1 MEIIRLPHPR
11 RLCLDLMDLFSG
23 VKSLAFSLEQ
33 TSGKEETD
41 ETVRKLAKLLSE
53 RVDRLAPRVRALQW
67 ELEAEFRED
76 PPT

>member
-1 MEIIRLPHPR
+1 MGPVGPQDPIRLPHPR

-23 VKSLAFSLEQ
+23 VKSLSFALEENGAQ
-33 TSGKEETD
+33 D
-41 ETVRKLAKLLSE
+41 EAAKKLAKLLSE

-76 PPT
+76 